1 MLLSGQA
8 YTAPSLTF
16 FLFLRAVSDIDGYCA
31 LQYLFSL
38 KITDVASWSNIR
50 PHSSEVAKM

>member
-31 LQYLFSL
+31 LQYLFTL
-38 KITDVASWSNIR
+38 TDVAG
-50 PHSSEVAKM
+50 